1 MSNALSEPYT
11 SPVEVEEA
19 PGGTAA
25 HHCKLGKGNLLLN
38 KHEGKEDGK
47 LGCDVSEVEKCY
59 ICLVNPWK
67 LAMIEEL
74 GANGYIACSEK
85 KKRL

>member
-1 MSNALSEPYT
+1 MCNALPEPYT

-38 KHEGKEDGK
+38 KHEGKEGGK
-47 LGCDVSEVEKCY
+47 LGCGVSEDF
-59 ICLVNPWK
+59 
-67 LAMIEEL
+67 
-74 GANGYIACSEK
+74 
-85 KKRL
+85 